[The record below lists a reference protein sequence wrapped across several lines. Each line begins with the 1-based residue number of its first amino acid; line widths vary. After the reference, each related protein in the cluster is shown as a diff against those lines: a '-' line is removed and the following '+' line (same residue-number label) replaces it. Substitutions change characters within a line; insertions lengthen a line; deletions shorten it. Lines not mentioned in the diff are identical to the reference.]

1 MRKITNYGSSFWLN
15 DDFDTD
21 FTSWNKS
28 GTRKIKVIDHTK
40 LASTQRAIG
49 NFVNI
54 VTGKQIPVRFQ
65 SAESSYTDGKTVTIG
80 TNLEGKDFDPAV
92 GLALHEGSHIAF
104 TDFDIIK
111 DCNKIGSHFHSFVT
125 MQGCDPD
132 LNMTLEQLMI
142 IKDLL
147 NWVEDRR
154 IDYRVY
160 TTAPGYRVY
169 YEAMYDKYFND
180 TVIDKALELG
190 EKCEEIWDDYLFHII
205 NFTNPNRQLDAL
217 KALRAIWNVIDLKNI
232 NRLKTT
238 QDALVVSCEIY
249 KLIKNAV
256 AEEESKNQGSGQG
269 DEESKNQGSG
279 QGDEESQEQ
288 HDSQASRSGQGDDIP
303 EDAENEVVDGE
314 SDSSSSKS
322 DSSLSPAQQKKLEKA
337 IQKQR
342 EFLNDDAKKTG
353 RLSKKDARVVETL
366 RNSGTESR
374 EVNAGGSESAPVPV
388 QTTVIKKLNQAVVMT
403 LSDMFDTYV
412 AEKVFT
418 QGIDPLNTDKWG
430 FRDYQDMHKAVTE
443 GIVLGRQLGRK
454 LQIRNEE
461 RSLKSTRLQSGK
473 IDRRLV
479 SSLGFGNDSVFHR
492 IVTDRF
498 KNFFIHIS
506 IDASGSMNGKRFE
519 NAIKSAVAVAQAA
532 SMTTGIR
539 VQISLRGTTGNY
551 NSSKSTTLYAYDSAH
566 DKMSKIKTLFPWLKT
581 FGMTPE
587 GIAFESIYRDIK
599 KDAKGDECIFINY
612 SDGMPGGVDGVSY
625 YWNGVDYTRRVVNK
639 MKEIGIHIISY
650 FIDGD
655 SESHSAD
662 SFRKMYGQEAEFIDP
677 TSLTKVSRS
686 LNRKFLEL
694 GEAA

>member
-1 MRKITNYGSSFWLN
+1 MRKIQNTGSKFWLD

-21 FTSWNKS
+21 FTSWDES
-28 GTRKIKVIDHTK
+28 GSKKRKIVDHTK
-40 LASTQRAIG
+40 LASTQRAIS

-54 VTGKQIPVRFQ
+54 VTGQQIPVRFQ
-65 SAESSYTDGKTVTIG
+65 NAEASFTDGKTVTIG
-80 TNLEGKDFDPAV
+80 TKLEGKNFDPAV

-104 TDFDIIK
+104 TDFDILK
-111 DCNKIGSHFHSFVT
+111 NCNQIGSKFHAHVA

-132 LNMTLEQLMI
+132 MNMTSDQLMI

-180 TVIDKALELG
+180 RVIDKALESG
-190 EKCEEIWDDYLFHII
+190 EKCEETWDDYMFHII

-217 KALRAIWNVIDLKNI
+217 KALRDIWNVIDLKNI

-238 QDALVVSCEIY
+238 VDALNVSCEIY
-249 KLIKNAV
+249 KLIKKAV
-256 AEEESKNQGSGQG
+256 TEEEAQNPQPQPETESEEATGEG
-269 DEESKNQGSG
+269 DGVEMDG
-279 QGDEESQEQ
+279 
-288 HDSQASRSGQGDDIP
+288 
-303 EDAENEVVDGE
+303 NEA
-314 SDSSSSKS
+314 SSSQ
-322 DSSLSPAQQKKLEKA
+322 SSTSSNEGGSSMSPAQQKKLEKA
-337 IQKQR
+337 LQKQR
-342 EFLNDDAKKTG
+342 DFLNDNAKKTG
-353 RLSKKDARVVETL
+353 RLTKKDARVVETL
-366 RNSGTESR
+366 KNSGTESR
-374 EVNAGGSESAPVPV
+374 EVNAGDESSPVPV
-388 QTTVIKKLNQAVVMT
+388 QTTVIKKLTPAVIMT
-403 LSDMFDTYV
+403 LDSIFDTYK
-412 AEKVFT
+412 AEQVFD
-418 QGIDPLNTDKWG
+418 GRVNPLQDNGWG
-430 FRDYQDMHKAVTE
+430 WRGYQRMNAAVTD
-443 GIVLGRQLGRK
+443 GVILGRQLGRK

-461 RSLKSTRLQSGK
+461 RTLKSTRLNSGK

-506 IDASGSMNGKRFE
+506 IDASGSMNGERFE

-539 VQISLRGTTGNY
+539 VQISLRGTTGGY
-551 NSSKSTTLYAYDSAH
+551 SDSKTTTLYAYDSAH
-566 DKMSKIKTLFPWLKT
+566 DKMSKIKTLFPWLQT

-599 KDAKGDECIFINY
+599 RDAKGDECIFINY
-612 SDGMPGGVDGVSY
+612 SDGMPGGVAGVSY
-625 YWNGVDYTRRVVNK
+625 YWNGVEYTRKIVNK

-650 FIDGD
+650 FIDGEG
-655 SESHSAD
+655 SYA
-662 SFRKMYGQEAEFIDP
+662 RKAFQRMYGQEAEFIDP
-677 TSLTKVSRS
+677 TSLTNVSRS

>member
-1 MRKITNYGSSFWLN
+1 MRKIKNYGSSFWLD

-21 FTSWNKS
+21 FTSWDES
-28 GTRKIKVIDHTK
+28 GTRKRKIVDHTK
-40 LASTQRAIG
+40 LASTQRAIS

-65 SAESSYTDGKTVTIG
+65 SADSSYTDGETVTIG
-80 TNLEGKDFDPAV
+80 TKLEGKDFDPAV

-104 TDFDIIK
+104 TDFGILKNCDQV
-111 DCNKIGSHFHSFVT
+111 GSAFHAAVA

-132 LNMTLEQLMI
+132 MNMTSEQLMI
-142 IKDLL
+142 IKDIL

-180 TVIDKALELG
+180 KVIDKALESG
-190 EKCEEIWDDYLFHII
+190 EKCEETWDDYLFHII
-205 NFTNPNRQLDAL
+205 NFTNTNRQLNAL
-217 KALRAIWNVIDLKNI
+217 KALRAIWNVVDLKNI
-232 NRLKTT
+232 NRLKNT

-249 KLIKNAV
+249 KLIKKAV
-256 AEEESKNQGSGQG
+256 AEEESQNQGSGQ
-269 DEESKNQGSG
+269 SN
-279 QGDEESQEQ
+279 EESQEQ
-288 HDSQASRSGQGDDIP
+288 NDSQASGSGQGDDIP
-303 EDAENEVVDGE
+303 EDAEFEVAEGDSG
-314 SDSSSSKS
+314 SSSSGS
-322 DSSLSPAQQKKLEKA
+322 TSSLSPAQQKKLEKA

-366 RNSGTESR
+366 KNSGTESR
-374 EVNAGGSESAPVPV
+374 EVNAGGSESAPVLV
-388 QTTVIKKLNQAVVMT
+388 QTTVIKKLNQAVIMT
-403 LSDMFDTYV
+403 LDDMFDTYG
-412 AEKVFT
+412 AERVFT
-418 QGIDPLNTDKWG
+418 QGVDPLNTITWG
-430 FRDYQDMHKAVTE
+430 FRRYQDMHKAVTE

-506 IDASGSMNGKRFE
+506 IDASGSMAGKRFE

-551 NSSKSTTLYAYDSAH
+551 NKSKSTTLYAYDSAH
-566 DKMSKIKTLFPWLKT
+566 DKMSKIKTLFPWLQT

-599 KDAKGDECIFINY
+599 RDAKGDECIFINY

-625 YWNGVDYTRRVVNK
+625 YWDGVDYTRRIVNK
-639 MKEIGIHIISY
+639 MREIGIHIISY

-655 SESHSAD
+655 SQGYSAD
-662 SFRKMYGQEAEFIDP
+662 AFRKMYGQEAEFIDP

>member
-1 MRKITNYGSSFWLN
+1 MKKITNYGSSFWLD

-21 FTSWNKS
+21 FTSWDDS
-28 GTRKIKVIDHTK
+28 GTKKRKIVDHTK
-40 LASTQRAIG
+40 LASTQRAIS

-65 SAESSYTDGKTVTIG
+65 SADSSYTDGETVTIG
-80 TNLEGKDFDPAV
+80 TKLEGKNFDPAV

-104 TDFDIIK
+104 TDFNILK
-111 DCNKIGSHFHSFVT
+111 NCNRIGSAFHSAVA

-132 LNMTLEQLMI
+132 MNINSEQLMI

-154 IDYRVY
+154 IDYRIY

-180 TVIDKALELG
+180 KVIDKALESG
-190 EKCEEIWDDYLFHII
+190 EKCEETWDDYLFHII

-217 KALRAIWNVIDLKNI
+217 KALRSIWNVVDLKHI
-232 NRLKTT
+232 NRLKNT

-249 KLIKNAV
+249 KLIKKAV
-256 AEEESKNQGSGQG
+256 AEEESQNQGSGQ
-269 DEESKNQGSG
+269 SN
-279 QGDEESQEQ
+279 EESQEQ
-288 HDSQASRSGQGDDIP
+288 NDSEASGSGQGDDIP
-303 EDAENEVVDGE
+303 EDAEFEVAEGDSASG
-314 SDSSSSKS
+314 SSQSSSNS
-322 DSSLSPAQQKKLEKA
+322 SPAQQKKLEKA

-366 RNSGTESR
+366 KNSGTESR

-403 LSDMFDTYV
+403 LDDMFDTYA
-412 AEKVFT
+412 AEQVFT
-418 QGIDPLNTDKWG
+418 KGIDPLNTDKWG
-430 FRDYQDMHKAVTE
+430 FGNYQDMHKAVTE

-479 SSLGFGNDSVFHR
+479 SSLGFGNDSVFHH

-506 IDASGSMNGKRFE
+506 IDASGSMGGKRFE

-625 YWNGVDYTRRVVNK
+625 YWDGVEYTRRVVNK
-639 MKEIGIHIISY
+639 MREIGIHIISY

-655 SESHSAD
+655 SQSYSAD
-662 SFRKMYGQEAEFIDP
+662 SFRRMYGQEAEFIDP

>member
-1 MRKITNYGSSFWLN
+1 
-15 DDFDTD
+15 
-21 FTSWNKS
+21 
-28 GTRKIKVIDHTK
+28 
-40 LASTQRAIG
+40 
-49 NFVNI
+49 
-54 VTGKQIPVRFQ
+54 
-65 SAESSYTDGKTVTIG
+65 
-80 TNLEGKDFDPAV
+80 
-92 GLALHEGSHIAF
+92 
-104 TDFDIIK
+104 
-111 DCNKIGSHFHSFVT
+111 

-374 EVNAGGSESAPVPV
+374 DKGSRDGERDRSAED
-388 QTTVIKKLNQAVVMT
+388 N
-403 LSDMFDTYV
+403 
-412 AEKVFT
+412 
-418 QGIDPLNTDKWG
+418 
-430 FRDYQDMHKAVTE
+430 
-443 GIVLGRQLGRK
+443 
-454 LQIRNEE
+454 
-461 RSLKSTRLQSGK
+461 
-473 IDRRLV
+473 
-479 SSLGFGNDSVFHR
+479 
-492 IVTDRF
+492 
-498 KNFFIHIS
+498 
-506 IDASGSMNGKRFE
+506 
-519 NAIKSAVAVAQAA
+519 
-532 SMTTGIR
+532 
-539 VQISLRGTTGNY
+539 
-551 NSSKSTTLYAYDSAH
+551 
-566 DKMSKIKTLFPWLKT
+566 
-581 FGMTPE
+581 
-587 GIAFESIYRDIK
+587 
-599 KDAKGDECIFINY
+599 
-612 SDGMPGGVDGVSY
+612 
-625 YWNGVDYTRRVVNK
+625 
-639 MKEIGIHIISY
+639 
-650 FIDGD
+650 
-655 SESHSAD
+655 
-662 SFRKMYGQEAEFIDP
+662 
-677 TSLTKVSRS
+677 
-686 LNRKFLEL
+686 
-694 GEAA
+694 

>member
-1 MRKITNYGSSFWLN
+1 MRKITNYGSRFWLN

-21 FTSWNKS
+21 FTLWDDS
-28 GTRKIKVIDHTK
+28 GTSKRKVIDHTK
-40 LASTQRAIG
+40 LASTQRAIS

-65 SAESSYTDGKTVTIG
+65 SADSSYTDGETVTIG
-80 TNLEGKDFDPAV
+80 TKLEGKDFDPAV

-104 TDFDIIK
+104 TDFNIIK
-111 DCNKIGSHFHSFVT
+111 NCNQIGSAFHAAVT
-125 MQGCDPD
+125 FQGCDPD
-132 LNMTLEQLMI
+132 MNMTSEQLMI

-160 TTAPGYRVY
+160 STAPGYRVY

-180 TVIDKALELG
+180 TVIDKALVLG
-190 EKCEEIWDDYLFHII
+190 EKCEETWDDYLFHII

-217 KALRAIWNVIDLKNI
+217 KALRAIWNVIELKNI

-249 KLIKNAV
+249 KLIKKAV
-256 AEEESKNQGSGQG
+256 AEEESQKQGSGK
-269 DEESKNQGSG
+269 SN
-279 QGDEESQEQ
+279 EESQEQ
-288 HDSQASRSGQGDDIP
+288 NDSQASGSGQVDDIP
-303 EDAENEVVDGE
+303 EDAENEVVDSE

-322 DSSLSPAQQKKLEKA
+322 DLSLSPAQQKKLKKA

-342 EFLNDDAKKTG
+342 EFLNNDAKKTG

-366 RNSGTESR
+366 KNSGTESR
-374 EVNAGGSESAPVPV
+374 KINAGGSESAPVPV

-403 LSDMFDTYV
+403 LDDMFDIHT
-412 AEKVFT
+412 AEQVFVR
-418 QGIDPLNTDKWG
+418 GMDPLNTDDTWR
-430 FRDYQDMHKAVTE
+430 FRGYQDMHKAVTE
-443 GIVLGRQLGRK
+443 GIILGRQLGRK

-461 RSLKSTRLQSGK
+461 RTLKSTRLQSGK

-539 VQISLRGTTGNY
+539 VQISLRGTTGGY
-551 NSSKSTTLYAYDSAH
+551 SGSKSTTLYAYDSAH
-566 DKMSKIKTLFPWLKT
+566 DKMSKIKTLFPWLRT
-581 FGMTPE
+581 FGLTPE

-625 YWNGVDYTRRVVNK
+625 YWDGVDYTRRVVNK
-639 MKEIGIHIISY
+639 MKEIGIHIIGY
-650 FIDGD
+650 FIDG
-655 SESHSAD
+655 SENGSAAD
-662 SFRKMYGQEAEFIDP
+662 SFRRMYGQEAEFIDP

>member
-1 MRKITNYGSSFWLN
+1 MKKITNYGSSFWLD

-21 FTSWNKS
+21 FTSWDDS
-28 GTRKIKVIDHTK
+28 GTKKRKIVDHTK
-40 LASTQRAIG
+40 LASTQRAIS

-65 SAESSYTDGKTVTIG
+65 SADSSYTDGETVTIG
-80 TNLEGKDFDPAV
+80 TKLEGKNFDPAV

-104 TDFDIIK
+104 TDFNILK
-111 DCNKIGSHFHSFVT
+111 NCNQIGSAFHSAVA

-132 LNMTLEQLMI
+132 MNMNSEQLMI
-142 IKDLL
+142 IKDIL

-154 IDYRVY
+154 IDYRIY

-180 TVIDKALELG
+180 KVIDKALESG
-190 EKCEEIWDDYLFHII
+190 EKCEETWDDYLFHII

-217 KALRAIWNVIDLKNI
+217 KALRSIWNVVDLKHI
-232 NRLKTT
+232 NRLKNT

-249 KLIKNAV
+249 KLIKKAV
-256 AEEESKNQGSGQG
+256 AEEESQNQGSGQ
-269 DEESKNQGSG
+269 SN
-279 QGDEESQEQ
+279 EESQEQ
-288 HDSQASRSGQGDDIP
+288 NDSEASGSGQGDDIP
-303 EDAENEVVDGE
+303 EDAEFEVAEGDGAGG
-314 SDSSSSKS
+314 SRQSSSN
-322 DSSLSPAQQKKLEKA
+322 LSPVHQRKLEKA

-366 RNSGTESR
+366 KNSGTESR

-403 LSDMFDTYV
+403 LDEMFDTYT
-412 AEKVFT
+412 AERVFT

-430 FRDYQDMHKAVTE
+430 FRGYQDMHKAVTE
-443 GIVLGRQLGRK
+443 GIVLGRQLGQK

-479 SSLGFGNDSVFHR
+479 SSLGFGNDSVFHH

-506 IDASGSMNGKRFE
+506 IDASGSMGGKRFE

-625 YWNGVDYTRRVVNK
+625 YWDGVEYTRRVVNK
-639 MKEIGIHIISY
+639 MREIGIHIISY

-655 SESHSAD
+655 SQSYSAD
-662 SFRKMYGQEAEFIDP
+662 SFRRMYGQEAEFIDP

>member
-1 MRKITNYGSSFWLN
+1 MKKLTNYGSSFWLD

-21 FTSWNKS
+21 FTSWDES
-28 GTRKIKVIDHTK
+28 GTRKKKIIDHTK
-40 LASTQRAIG
+40 LASTQRAIS

-65 SAESSYTDGKTVTIG
+65 NSDSSFTDGETVTIG
-80 TNLEGKDFDPAV
+80 TKLEGKNFDPAV

-104 TDFDIIK
+104 TDFDILK
-111 DCNKIGSHFHSFVT
+111 NCDQIGSVFHSAVT

-132 LNMTLEQLMI
+132 MNMTSEQLMV
-142 IKDLL
+142 IKDIL

-180 TVIDKALELG
+180 TVIDKALESG
-190 EKCEEIWDDYLFHII
+190 EKCEETWDDYLFHII

-217 KALRAIWNVIDLKNI
+217 KALRAMWDVVDLKHI
-232 NRLKTT
+232 NRLKNT

-249 KLIKNAV
+249 KLIYKAV
-256 AEEESKNQGSGQG
+256 AEEELENPGPAQSN
-269 DEESKNQGSG
+269 
-279 QGDEESQEQ
+279 EESQEQ
-288 HDSQASRSGQGDDIP
+288 NDSQASGSGQGDDIP
-303 EDAENEVVDGE
+303 EDAEFEVVDGK
-314 SDSSSSKS
+314 SGGSSSRST
-322 DSSLSPAQQKKLEKA
+322 SSLSPAQQKKLEKA

-366 RNSGTESR
+366 KNSGTESR
-374 EVNAGGSESAPVPV
+374 EINASNSEVAPVPV
-388 QTTVIKKLNQAVVMT
+388 QTIVIKKLNQAVVMT
-403 LSDMFDTYV
+403 LDEMFDTYS
-412 AEKVFT
+412 AKKVFT
-418 QGIDPLNTDKWG
+418 QGIDPLDTDKWG
-430 FRDYQDMHKAVTE
+430 YRTYESTHCAVTE

-479 SSLGFGNDSVFHR
+479 SSLGFGNDSIFHR
-492 IVTDRF
+492 IVTNRF
-498 KNFFIHIS
+498 KKFFIHIS
-506 IDASGSMNGKRFE
+506 IDASGSMGGRRFE

-551 NSSKSTTLYAYDSAH
+551 GHSKSTTLYAYDSAH
-566 DKMSKIKTLFPWLKT
+566 DKMSKIKTLFPWLQT

-587 GIAFESIYRDIK
+587 GLAFESIYRDIK

-612 SDGMPGGVDGVSY
+612 SDGMPGGVSGVSY
-625 YWNGVDYTRRVVNK
+625 YWDGVEYTRKVINK
-639 MKEIGIHIISY
+639 MREIGIHIISY
-650 FIDGD
+650 FIDGTTD
-655 SESHSAD
+655 SYQAD
-662 SFRKMYGQEAEFIDP
+662 PFRRMYGQEAEFIDP
-677 TSLTKVSRS
+677 TSLSKVSIS

-694 GEAA
+694 GEVA

>member
-1 MRKITNYGSSFWLN
+1 MKKITNYGSSFWLD

-21 FTSWNKS
+21 FTSWDDS
-28 GTRKIKVIDHTK
+28 GTKKRKIVDHTK
-40 LASTQRAIG
+40 LASTQRAIS

-65 SAESSYTDGKTVTIG
+65 SADSSYTDGETVTIG
-80 TNLEGKDFDPAV
+80 TKLEGKNFDPAV

-104 TDFDIIK
+104 TDFNILK
-111 DCNKIGSHFHSFVT
+111 NCNRIGSAFHSAVA

-132 LNMTLEQLMI
+132 MNINSEQLMI

-154 IDYRVY
+154 IDYRIY

-180 TVIDKALELG
+180 KVIDKALESG
-190 EKCEEIWDDYLFHII
+190 EKCEETWDDYLFHII

-217 KALRAIWNVIDLKNI
+217 KALRSIWNVVDLKHI
-232 NRLKTT
+232 NRLKNT

-249 KLIKNAV
+249 KLIKKAV
-256 AEEESKNQGSGQG
+256 AEEESQNQGSGQ
-269 DEESKNQGSG
+269 SN
-279 QGDEESQEQ
+279 EESQEQ
-288 HDSQASRSGQGDDIP
+288 NDSEASGSGQGDDIP
-303 EDAENEVVDGE
+303 EDAEFEVAEGDSASG
-314 SDSSSSKS
+314 SSQSSSNS
-322 DSSLSPAQQKKLEKA
+322 SPAQQKKLEKA

-366 RNSGTESR
+366 KNSGTESR

-403 LSDMFDTYV
+403 LDEMFDTYT
-412 AEKVFT
+412 AERVFT

-430 FRDYQDMHKAVTE
+430 FRGYQDMHKAVTE

-479 SSLGFGNDSVFHR
+479 SSLGFGNDSVFHH

-506 IDASGSMNGKRFE
+506 IDASGSMGGKRFE

-625 YWNGVDYTRRVVNK
+625 YWDGVEYTRRVVNK
-639 MKEIGIHIISY
+639 MREIGIHIISY

-655 SESHSAD
+655 SQSYSAD
-662 SFRKMYGQEAEFIDP
+662 SFRRMYGQEAEFIDP

>member
-1 MRKITNYGSSFWLN
+1 MKKITNYGSSFWLD

-21 FTSWNKS
+21 FTSWDDS
-28 GTRKIKVIDHTK
+28 GTKKRKIVDHTK
-40 LASTQRAIG
+40 LASTQRAIS

-65 SAESSYTDGKTVTIG
+65 SADSSYTDGETVTIG
-80 TNLEGKDFDPAV
+80 TKLEGKNFDPAV

-104 TDFDIIK
+104 TDFNILK
-111 DCNKIGSHFHSFVT
+111 NCNRIGSAFHSAVA

-132 LNMTLEQLMI
+132 MNINSEQLMI

-154 IDYRVY
+154 IDYRIY

-180 TVIDKALELG
+180 KVIDKALESG
-190 EKCEEIWDDYLFHII
+190 EKCEETWDDYLFHII

-217 KALRAIWNVIDLKNI
+217 KALRSIWNVVDLKHI
-232 NRLKTT
+232 NRLKNT

-249 KLIKNAV
+249 KLIKKAV
-256 AEEESKNQGSGQG
+256 AEEESQNQGSGQ
-269 DEESKNQGSG
+269 SN
-279 QGDEESQEQ
+279 EESQEQ
-288 HDSQASRSGQGDDIP
+288 NDSEASGSGQGDDIP
-303 EDAENEVVDGE
+303 EDAEFEVAEGDSASG
-314 SDSSSSKS
+314 SSQSSSNS
-322 DSSLSPAQQKKLEKA
+322 SPAQQKKLEKA

-366 RNSGTESR
+366 KNSGTESR

-403 LSDMFDTYV
+403 LDEMFDTYT
-412 AEKVFT
+412 AERVFT

-430 FRDYQDMHKAVTE
+430 FRGYQDMHKAVTE

-479 SSLGFGNDSVFHR
+479 SSLGFGNDSVFHH

-506 IDASGSMNGKRFE
+506 IDASGSMGGKRFE

-625 YWNGVDYTRRVVNK
+625 YWDGVEYTRRVVNK
-639 MKEIGIHIISY
+639 MKEIGIHIIGY

-655 SESHSAD
+655 SQSYSAD
-662 SFRKMYGQEAEFIDP
+662 SFRRMYGQEAEFIDP

>member
-1 MRKITNYGSSFWLN
+1 MGKIKNYGSSFWLD

-21 FTSWNKS
+21 FTSWDDS
-28 GTRKIKVIDHTK
+28 GTRKRKIVDHTK
-40 LASTQRAIG
+40 LASTQRAIS

-65 SAESSYTDGKTVTIG
+65 SADSSYTDGETVTIG
-80 TNLEGKDFDPAV
+80 TKLEGKNFDPAV

-104 TDFDIIK
+104 TDFNILK
-111 DCNKIGSHFHSFVT
+111 NCNQIGSAFHSAVA

-132 LNMTLEQLMI
+132 MNMTSEQLMI
-142 IKDLL
+142 IKDIL

-180 TVIDKALELG
+180 KVIDKALESG
-190 EKCEEIWDDYLFHII
+190 EKCEETWDDYLFHII

-217 KALRAIWNVIDLKNI
+217 KALRSIWNVVDLKNI
-232 NRLKTT
+232 NRLKNT

-249 KLIKNAV
+249 KLIKKAV
-256 AEEESKNQGSGQG
+256 AEEESQNQGSGQSN
-269 DEESKNQGSG
+269 EEP
-279 QGDEESQEQ
+279 QEQ
-288 HDSQASRSGQGDDIP
+288 NDSQASGSGRGDDIA
-303 EDAENEVVDGE
+303 EDAEFEVAEGDGAGG
-314 SDSSSSKS
+314 SRQSSSN
-322 DSSLSPAQQKKLEKA
+322 LSPMQQRKLEKA

-366 RNSGTESR
+366 KNSGTESR

-388 QTTVIKKLNQAVVMT
+388 QTTVIKKLNQAVIMT
-403 LSDMFDTYV
+403 LDDMFDTYT
-412 AEKVFT
+412 AERVFT

-430 FRDYQDMHKAVTE
+430 FRCYQDMHKAVTE
-443 GIVLGRQLGRK
+443 GIVLGRQLGQK

-506 IDASGSMNGKRFE
+506 IDASGSMGGKRFE

-539 VQISLRGTTGNY
+539 VQISLRGTTGHY
-551 NSSKSTTLYAYDSAH
+551 DSSKSTTLYAYDSAH

-612 SDGMPGGVDGVSY
+612 SDGMPGGVAGVSY
-625 YWNGVDYTRRVVNK
+625 CWDGVEYTRRVVNK
-639 MKEIGIHIISY
+639 MREIGINIISY
-650 FIDGD
+650 FIDG
-655 SESHSAD
+655 SEDGYSAD
-662 SFRKMYGQEAEFIDP
+662 FFRKMYGQEAEFIDP

>member
-1 MRKITNYGSSFWLN
+1 MKKITNYGSSFWLD

-21 FTSWNKS
+21 FTSWDDS
-28 GTRKIKVIDHTK
+28 GTKKRKIVDHTK
-40 LASTQRAIG
+40 LASTQRAIS

-65 SAESSYTDGKTVTIG
+65 SADSSYTDGETVTIG
-80 TNLEGKDFDPAV
+80 TKLEGKNFDPAV

-104 TDFDIIK
+104 TDFNILK
-111 DCNKIGSHFHSFVT
+111 NCNRIGSAFHSAVA

-132 LNMTLEQLMI
+132 MNMNSEQLMI
-142 IKDLL
+142 IKDIL

-154 IDYRVY
+154 IDYRIY

-180 TVIDKALELG
+180 KVIDKALESG
-190 EKCEEIWDDYLFHII
+190 EKCEETWDDYLFHII

-217 KALRAIWNVIDLKNI
+217 KALRSIWNVVDLKHI
-232 NRLKTT
+232 NRLKNT
-238 QDALVVSCEIY
+238 QDALVMSCEIY
-249 KLIKNAV
+249 KLIKKAV
-256 AEEESKNQGSGQG
+256 TEEESQNQGSGQ
-269 DEESKNQGSG
+269 SN
-279 QGDEESQEQ
+279 EESQEQ
-288 HDSQASRSGQGDDIP
+288 NDSQASGSGQGDDIP
-303 EDAENEVVDGE
+303 EDAEFEVAEGDGA
-314 SDSSSSKS
+314 SGSSQSSSNS
-322 DSSLSPAQQKKLEKA
+322 SPAQQKKLEKA

-366 RNSGTESR
+366 KNSGTESR

-403 LSDMFDTYV
+403 LDDMFDTYA
-412 AEKVFT
+412 AEQVFT
-418 QGIDPLNTDKWG
+418 KGIDPLNTDKWG
-430 FRDYQDMHKAVTE
+430 FGNYQDMHKAVTE

-479 SSLGFGNDSVFHR
+479 SSLGFGNDSVFHH

-625 YWNGVDYTRRVVNK
+625 YWDGVEYTRRVVNK
-639 MKEIGIHIISY
+639 MREIGIHIISY

-655 SESHSAD
+655 SQSYSAD
-662 SFRKMYGQEAEFIDP
+662 SFRRMYGQEAEFIDP

>member
-1 MRKITNYGSSFWLN
+1 MRKIKNYGSSFWL
-15 DDFDTD
+15 DDEFDTD
-21 FTSWNKS
+21 FTSWDES
-28 GTRKIKVIDHTK
+28 GTRKRKIVDYTK
-40 LASTQRAIG
+40 LASTQRAIS

-65 SAESSYTDGKTVTIG
+65 SAESSFTDGKTVTIG
-80 TNLEGKDFDPAV
+80 TKLEGKDFDPAV

-104 TDFDIIK
+104 TDFDILK
-111 DCNKIGSHFHSFVT
+111 NCNQLGSRFHSAVA

-132 LNMTLEQLMI
+132 MNMTSEQLMI
-142 IKDLL
+142 IKDIL

-180 TVIDKALELG
+180 KVIDKALESG
-190 EKCEEIWDDYLFHII
+190 EKCEETWDDYLFHII
-205 NFTNPNRQLDAL
+205 NFTNPNRQLNAL
-217 KALRAIWNVIDLKNI
+217 KALRAIWNVVDLKNI
-232 NRLKTT
+232 NRLKNT
-238 QDALVVSCEIY
+238 QDALVMSCEIY
-249 KLIKNAV
+249 KLIKKAV
-256 AEEESKNQGSGQG
+256 TEEESQNQGSGQ
-269 DEESKNQGSG
+269 SN
-279 QGDEESQEQ
+279 EESQEQ
-288 HDSQASRSGQGDDIP
+288 NDSQASGSGQGDDIP
-303 EDAENEVVDGE
+303 EDAEFEVADAE
-314 SDSSSSKS
+314 SGSSSSRS
-322 DSSLSPAQQKKLEKA
+322 TSSLSPAQQKKLEKA

-342 EFLNDDAKKTG
+342 KFLNDDAKKTG
-353 RLSKKDARVVETL
+353 RLSKKDARIVETL
-366 RNSGTESR
+366 KNSGTESR
-374 EVNAGGSESAPVPV
+374 EVNVGGSESAPVPV
-388 QTTVIKKLNQAVVMT
+388 QTTVIKKLNQAVIMT
-403 LSDMFDTYV
+403 LDDMFNV
-412 AEKVFT
+412 WSAEQVFT
-418 QGIDPLNTDKWG
+418 RGIDPLDTSKYG
-430 FRDYQDMHKAVTE
+430 FGSYRDMHKAVTE

-506 IDASGSMNGKRFE
+506 IDASGSMSGKRFE

-539 VQISLRGTTGNY
+539 VQISLRGTTGGY
-551 NSSKSTTLYAYDSAH
+551 GSAKSTTLYAYDSAH
-566 DKMSKIKTLFPWLKT
+566 DKMSKIKTLFPWLQT

-587 GIAFESIYRDIK
+587 GVAFESIYRDIK
-599 KDAKGDECIFINY
+599 RDAKGDECIFINY

-625 YWNGVDYTRRVVNK
+625 NWDGVDYTRRVVNK
-639 MKEIGIHIISY
+639 MKEIGIHIIGY

-655 SESHSAD
+655 SQSYSAD

>member
-21 FTSWNKS
+21 FTSWDDS
-28 GTRKIKVIDHTK
+28 GTRKRKIVDHTK
-40 LASTQRAIG
+40 LASTQRAIS

-65 SAESSYTDGKTVTIG
+65 SADSSYTDGETVTIG
-80 TNLEGKDFDPAV
+80 TKLEGKNFDPAV

-104 TDFDIIK
+104 TDFNILK
-111 DCNKIGSHFHSFVT
+111 NCNQIGSAFHSAVA

-132 LNMTLEQLMI
+132 MNMTSEQLMI
-142 IKDLL
+142 IKDIL

-180 TVIDKALELG
+180 KVIDKALESG
-190 EKCEEIWDDYLFHII
+190 EKCEETWDDYLFHII

-217 KALRAIWNVIDLKNI
+217 KALRSIWNVVDLKHI
-232 NRLKTT
+232 NRLKNT

-249 KLIKNAV
+249 KLIKKAV
-256 AEEESKNQGSGQG
+256 AEEESQNQGSGQ
-269 DEESKNQGSG
+269 SN
-279 QGDEESQEQ
+279 EESQEQ
-288 HDSQASRSGQGDDIP
+288 NDSEASGSGQGDDIP
-303 EDAENEVVDGE
+303 EDAEFEVAEGDGAGG
-314 SDSSSSKS
+314 SRQSSSN
-322 DSSLSPAQQKKLEKA
+322 LSPMQQRKLEKA

-366 RNSGTESR
+366 KNSGTESR

-403 LSDMFDTYV
+403 LDDMFDTYT

-430 FRDYQDMHKAVTE
+430 FRGYQDMHKAVTE
-443 GIVLGRQLGRK
+443 GIVLGRQLGQK

-539 VQISLRGTTGNY
+539 VQISLRGTTGDY

-625 YWNGVDYTRRVVNK
+625 YWDGVEYTRRVVNK
-639 MKEIGIHIISY
+639 MREIGINIISY

-655 SESHSAD
+655 SESYSAD
-662 SFRKMYGQEAEFIDP
+662 SFRRMYGQEAEFIDP

>member
-1 MRKITNYGSSFWLN
+1 MKKITNYGSSFWLD

-21 FTSWNKS
+21 FTSWDDS
-28 GTRKIKVIDHTK
+28 GTKKRKIVDHTK
-40 LASTQRAIG
+40 LASTQRAIS

-65 SAESSYTDGKTVTIG
+65 SADSSYTDGETVTIG
-80 TNLEGKDFDPAV
+80 TKLEGKNFDPAV

-104 TDFDIIK
+104 TDFNILK
-111 DCNKIGSHFHSFVT
+111 NCNQIGSAFHSAVA

-132 LNMTLEQLMI
+132 MNINSEQLMI

-154 IDYRVY
+154 IDYRIY

-180 TVIDKALELG
+180 KVIDKALESG
-190 EKCEEIWDDYLFHII
+190 EKCEETWDDYLFHII

-217 KALRAIWNVIDLKNI
+217 KALRSIWNVVDLKHI
-232 NRLKTT
+232 NRLKNT

-249 KLIKNAV
+249 KLIKKAV
-256 AEEESKNQGSGQG
+256 AEEESQNQGSGQ
-269 DEESKNQGSG
+269 SN
-279 QGDEESQEQ
+279 EESQEQ
-288 HDSQASRSGQGDDIP
+288 NDSQASGSGQGDDIP
-303 EDAENEVVDGE
+303 EDAEFEVAEGDSASG
-314 SDSSSSKS
+314 SSQSSSNS
-322 DSSLSPAQQKKLEKA
+322 SPAQQKKLEKA

-366 RNSGTESR
+366 KNSGTESR

-403 LSDMFDTYV
+403 LDDMFDTYA
-412 AEKVFT
+412 AEQVFT

-430 FRDYQDMHKAVTE
+430 FRSYQDMHKAVTE

-479 SSLGFGNDSVFHR
+479 SSLGFGNDSVFHH

-506 IDASGSMNGKRFE
+506 IDASGSMGGKRFE

-625 YWNGVDYTRRVVNK
+625 YWDGVEYTRRVVNK
-639 MKEIGIHIISY
+639 MREIGIHIISY

-655 SESHSAD
+655 SQSYSAD
-662 SFRKMYGQEAEFIDP
+662 SFRRMYGQEAEFIDP

>member
-1 MRKITNYGSSFWLN
+1 MKKITNYGSSFWLD

-21 FTSWNKS
+21 FTSWDDS
-28 GTRKIKVIDHTK
+28 GTKKRKIVDHTK
-40 LASTQRAIG
+40 LASTQRAIS

-65 SAESSYTDGKTVTIG
+65 SADSSYTDGETVTIG
-80 TNLEGKDFDPAV
+80 TKLEGKNFDPAV

-104 TDFDIIK
+104 TDFNILK
-111 DCNKIGSHFHSFVT
+111 NCNRIGSAFHSAVA

-132 LNMTLEQLMI
+132 MNMNSEQLMI
-142 IKDLL
+142 IKDIL

-154 IDYRVY
+154 IDYRIY

-180 TVIDKALELG
+180 KVIDKALESG
-190 EKCEEIWDDYLFHII
+190 EKCEETWDDYLFHII

-217 KALRAIWNVIDLKNI
+217 KALRSIWNVVDLKHI
-232 NRLKTT
+232 NRLKNT

-249 KLIKNAV
+249 KLIKKAV
-256 AEEESKNQGSGQG
+256 AEEESQNQGSGQ
-269 DEESKNQGSG
+269 SN
-279 QGDEESQEQ
+279 EESQEQ
-288 HDSQASRSGQGDDIP
+288 NDSEASGSGQGDDIP
-303 EDAENEVVDGE
+303 EDAEFEVAEGDSASG
-314 SDSSSSKS
+314 SSQSSSNS
-322 DSSLSPAQQKKLEKA
+322 SPAQQKKLEKA

-366 RNSGTESR
+366 KNSGTESR

-403 LSDMFDTYV
+403 LDDMFDTYA
-412 AEKVFT
+412 AEQVFT
-418 QGIDPLNTDKWG
+418 KGIDPLNTDKWG
-430 FRDYQDMHKAVTE
+430 FGNYQDMHKAVTE

-479 SSLGFGNDSVFHR
+479 SSLGFGNDSVFHH

-506 IDASGSMNGKRFE
+506 IDASGSMGGKRFE

-625 YWNGVDYTRRVVNK
+625 YWDGVEYTRRVVNK
-639 MKEIGIHIISY
+639 MREIGIHIISY

-655 SESHSAD
+655 SQSYSAD
-662 SFRKMYGQEAEFIDP
+662 SFRRMYGQEAEFIDP

>member
-1 MRKITNYGSSFWLN
+1 MQ
-15 DDFDTD
+15 
-21 FTSWNKS
+21 
-28 GTRKIKVIDHTK
+28 
-40 LASTQRAIG
+40 QR
-49 NFVNI
+49 
-54 VTGKQIPVRFQ
+54 
-65 SAESSYTDGKTVTIG
+65 
-80 TNLEGKDFDPAV
+80 
-92 GLALHEGSHIAF
+92 
-104 TDFDIIK
+104 
-111 DCNKIGSHFHSFVT
+111 
-125 MQGCDPD
+125 
-132 LNMTLEQLMI
+132 
-142 IKDLL
+142 
-147 NWVEDRR
+147 
-154 IDYRVY
+154 
-160 TTAPGYRVY
+160 
-169 YEAMYDKYFND
+169 
-180 TVIDKALELG
+180 
-190 EKCEEIWDDYLFHII
+190 
-205 NFTNPNRQLDAL
+205 
-217 KALRAIWNVIDLKNI
+217 
-232 NRLKTT
+232 
-238 QDALVVSCEIY
+238 
-249 KLIKNAV
+249 
-256 AEEESKNQGSGQG
+256 
-269 DEESKNQGSG
+269 
-279 QGDEESQEQ
+279 
-288 HDSQASRSGQGDDIP
+288 
-303 EDAENEVVDGE
+303 
-314 SDSSSSKS
+314 
-322 DSSLSPAQQKKLEKA
+322 KLEKA

-366 RNSGTESR
+366 KNSGTESR

-403 LSDMFDTYV
+403 LDDMFDTYA
-412 AEKVFT
+412 AERVFT

-430 FRDYQDMHKAVTE
+430 FRGYQDMHKAVTE

-506 IDASGSMNGKRFE
+506 IDASGSMGGKRFE

-625 YWNGVDYTRRVVNK
+625 YWDGVEYTRRVVNK
-639 MKEIGIHIISY
+639 MREIGIHIIGY

-655 SESHSAD
+655 SQGYSAD

>member
-1 MRKITNYGSSFWLN
+1 MRKIKNYGSSFWLD

-21 FTSWNKS
+21 FTSWDDS
-28 GTRKIKVIDHTK
+28 GTRKRKIVDHTK
-40 LASTQRAIG
+40 LASTQRAIS

-65 SAESSYTDGKTVTIG
+65 SADSSYTDGETVTIG
-80 TNLEGKDFDPAV
+80 TKLEGKNFDPAV

-104 TDFDIIK
+104 TDFNILK
-111 DCNKIGSHFHSFVT
+111 NCNQIGSAFHSAVA

-132 LNMTLEQLMI
+132 MNMTSEQLMI
-142 IKDLL
+142 IKDIL

-180 TVIDKALELG
+180 KVIDKALESG
-190 EKCEEIWDDYLFHII
+190 EKCEETWDDYLFHII

-217 KALRAIWNVIDLKNI
+217 KALRSIWNVVDLKHI
-232 NRLKTT
+232 NRLKNT

-249 KLIKNAV
+249 KLIKKAV
-256 AEEESKNQGSGQG
+256 AEEESQNQGSGQ
-269 DEESKNQGSG
+269 SN
-279 QGDEESQEQ
+279 EESQEQ
-288 HDSQASRSGQGDDIP
+288 NDSEASGSGQGDDIP
-303 EDAENEVVDGE
+303 EDAEFEVAEGDGAGG
-314 SDSSSSKS
+314 SRQSSSN
-322 DSSLSPAQQKKLEKA
+322 LSPAQQRKLEKA

-366 RNSGTESR
+366 KNSGTESR

-403 LSDMFDTYV
+403 LDDMFDTYT
-412 AEKVFT
+412 AERVFT

-430 FRDYQDMHKAVTE
+430 FRNYQDMHKAVTE

-506 IDASGSMNGKRFE
+506 IDASGSMNGRRFE

-539 VQISLRGTTGNY
+539 VQISLRGTTGDY

-625 YWNGVDYTRRVVNK
+625 YWDGVEYTRRVVNK
-639 MKEIGIHIISY
+639 MREIGIHIIGY

-655 SESHSAD
+655 SQGYSAD
-662 SFRKMYGQEAEFIDP
+662 SFRKMYGEEAEFIDP

>member
-1 MRKITNYGSSFWLN
+1 MKKITNYGSSFWLD

-21 FTSWNKS
+21 FTSWDDS
-28 GTRKIKVIDHTK
+28 GTRKRKIVDHTK
-40 LASTQRAIG
+40 LASTQRAIS

-65 SAESSYTDGKTVTIG
+65 SADSSYTDGETVTIG
-80 TNLEGKDFDPAV
+80 TKLEGKNFDPAV

-104 TDFDIIK
+104 TDFNILK
-111 DCNKIGSHFHSFVT
+111 NCNQIGSAFHSAVA

-132 LNMTLEQLMI
+132 MNITLEQLMI
-142 IKDLL
+142 IKDIL

-154 IDYRVY
+154 IDYRIY

-180 TVIDKALELG
+180 KVIDKALESG
-190 EKCEEIWDDYLFHII
+190 EKCEETWDDYLFHII

-217 KALRAIWNVIDLKNI
+217 KALRSIWNVVDLKHI
-232 NRLKTT
+232 NRLKNT

-249 KLIKNAV
+249 KLIKKAV
-256 AEEESKNQGSGQG
+256 AEEESQNQGSGQ
-269 DEESKNQGSG
+269 SN
-279 QGDEESQEQ
+279 EESQEQ
-288 HDSQASRSGQGDDIP
+288 NDSEASGSGQGDDIP
-303 EDAENEVVDGE
+303 EDAEFEVAEGDGAGG
-314 SDSSSSKS
+314 SRQSSSN
-322 DSSLSPAQQKKLEKA
+322 LSPMQQRKLEKA

-366 RNSGTESR
+366 KNSGTESR

-403 LSDMFDTYV
+403 LDDMFDTYT

-430 FRDYQDMHKAVTE
+430 FRGYQDMHKAVTE
-443 GIVLGRQLGRK
+443 GIVLGRQLGQK

-506 IDASGSMNGKRFE
+506 IDASGSMNGRRFE

-539 VQISLRGTTGNY
+539 VQISLRGTTGIY
-551 NSSKSTTLYAYDSAH
+551 NSCKSTTLYAYDSAH

-625 YWNGVDYTRRVVNK
+625 YWDGVEYTRRVVNK
-639 MKEIGIHIISY
+639 MREIGINIISY

-655 SESHSAD
+655 SESYSAD
-662 SFRKMYGQEAEFIDP
+662 SFRRMYGQEAEFIDP

>member
-1 MRKITNYGSSFWLN
+1 MRKITNYGSRFWLN

-21 FTSWNKS
+21 FTSWDDS
-28 GTRKIKVIDHTK
+28 GTSKRKVIDHTK
-40 LASTQRAIG
+40 LASTQRAIS

-65 SAESSYTDGKTVTIG
+65 SADSSYTDGETVTIG
-80 TNLEGKDFDPAV
+80 TKLEGKDFDPAV

-104 TDFDIIK
+104 TDFNIIK
-111 DCNKIGSHFHSFVT
+111 NSNQIGSAFHAAVT
-125 MQGCDPD
+125 FQGCDPD
-132 LNMTLEQLMI
+132 MNMTSEQLMI

-160 TTAPGYRVY
+160 STAPGYRVY

-180 TVIDKALELG
+180 TVIDKALVLG
-190 EKCEEIWDDYLFHII
+190 EKCEETWDDYLFHII

-217 KALRAIWNVIDLKNI
+217 KALRAIWNVIELKNI

-249 KLIKNAV
+249 KLIKKAV
-256 AEEESKNQGSGQG
+256 AEEESQKQGLGKS
-269 DEESKNQGSG
+269 N
-279 QGDEESQEQ
+279 EESQEQ
-288 HDSQASRSGQGDDIP
+288 NDSQASGSGQVDDIP
-303 EDAENEVVDGE
+303 EDAENEVVDSE

-322 DSSLSPAQQKKLEKA
+322 DLSLSPAQQKKLKKA

-342 EFLNDDAKKTG
+342 EFLNNDAKKTG

-366 RNSGTESR
+366 KNSGTESR
-374 EVNAGGSESAPVPV
+374 KINAGGSESAPVPV

-403 LSDMFDTYV
+403 LDDMFDIHT
-412 AEKVFT
+412 AEQVFVR
-418 QGIDPLNTDKWG
+418 GIDPLNTDTWR
-430 FRDYQDMHKAVTE
+430 FRRYQDMHKAVTE
-443 GIVLGRQLGRK
+443 GIILGRQLGRK

-461 RSLKSTRLQSGK
+461 RTLKSTRLQSGK

-539 VQISLRGTTGNY
+539 VQISLRGTTGGY
-551 NSSKSTTLYAYDSAH
+551 SGSKSTTLYAYDSAH
-566 DKMSKIKTLFPWLKT
+566 DKMSKIKTLFPWLRT
-581 FGMTPE
+581 FGLTPE

-625 YWNGVDYTRRVVNK
+625 YWDGVDYTRRVVNK
-639 MKEIGIHIISY
+639 MKEIGIHIIGY
-650 FIDGD
+650 FIDG
-655 SESHSAD
+655 SENGSAAD
-662 SFRKMYGQEAEFIDP
+662 SFRRMYGQEAEFIDP

>member
-1 MRKITNYGSSFWLN
+1 MKKITNYGSSFWLD

-21 FTSWNKS
+21 FTSWDDS
-28 GTRKIKVIDHTK
+28 GTRKRKVIDHTK
-40 LASTQRAIG
+40 LASTQRAIS

-65 SAESSYTDGKTVTIG
+65 SADSSYTDGETVTIG
-80 TNLEGKDFDPAV
+80 TKLEGKNFDSAV

-104 TDFDIIK
+104 TDFNILK
-111 DCNKIGSHFHSFVT
+111 NCNQIGSAFHSAVA

-132 LNMTLEQLMI
+132 MNMNSEQLMI
-142 IKDLL
+142 IKDIL

-154 IDYRVY
+154 IDYRIY

-180 TVIDKALELG
+180 KVIDKALESG
-190 EKCEEIWDDYLFHII
+190 EKCEETWDDYLFHII

-217 KALRAIWNVIDLKNI
+217 KALRSIWNVVDLKHI
-232 NRLKTT
+232 NRLKNT

-249 KLIKNAV
+249 KLIKKAV
-256 AEEESKNQGSGQG
+256 AEEESQNQGSGQ
-269 DEESKNQGSG
+269 SN
-279 QGDEESQEQ
+279 EESQEQ
-288 HDSQASRSGQGDDIP
+288 NDSQASGSGQGDDIP
-303 EDAENEVVDGE
+303 EDAEFEVAEGDGAGG
-314 SDSSSSKS
+314 SRQSSSN
-322 DSSLSPAQQKKLEKA
+322 LSPVHQRKLEKA

-366 RNSGTESR
+366 KNSGTESR
-374 EVNAGGSESAPVPV
+374 EVNAGGSESAPTPI

-403 LSDMFDTYV
+403 LDDMFDTYT

-418 QGIDPLNTDKWG
+418 QGIDPLNPEKWG
-430 FRDYQDMHKAVTE
+430 FRHYQDMHKAVTE
-443 GIVLGRQLGRK
+443 GIVLGRQLGQK

-506 IDASGSMNGKRFE
+506 IDASGSMGGKRFE

-539 VQISLRGTTGNY
+539 VQISLRGTTGIY
-551 NSSKSTTLYAYDSAH
+551 NSGSSKSTTLYAYDSAH
-566 DKMSKIKTLFPWLKT
+566 DKMSKIKTLFPCLKT

-625 YWNGVDYTRRVVNK
+625 YWDGVEYTRRVVNK
-639 MKEIGIHIISY
+639 MREIGINIISY

-655 SESHSAD
+655 SESYSAD
-662 SFRKMYGQEAEFIDP
+662 SFRRMYGQEAEFIDP

>member
-1 MRKITNYGSSFWLN
+1 MKKITNYGSSFWLD

-21 FTSWNKS
+21 FTSWDDS
-28 GTRKIKVIDHTK
+28 GTRKRKIVDHTK
-40 LASTQRAIG
+40 LASTQRAIS

-65 SAESSYTDGKTVTIG
+65 SADSSYTDGETVTIG
-80 TNLEGKDFDPAV
+80 TKLEGKNFDPAV

-104 TDFDIIK
+104 TDFNILK
-111 DCNKIGSHFHSFVT
+111 NCNQIGSAFHSAVA

-132 LNMTLEQLMI
+132 MNITLEQLMI
-142 IKDLL
+142 IKDIL

-154 IDYRVY
+154 IDYRIY

-180 TVIDKALELG
+180 KVIDKALESG
-190 EKCEEIWDDYLFHII
+190 EKCEETWDDYLFHII

-217 KALRAIWNVIDLKNI
+217 KALRSIWNVVDLKHI
-232 NRLKTT
+232 NRLKNT

-249 KLIKNAV
+249 KLIKKAV
-256 AEEESKNQGSGQG
+256 AEEESQNQGSGQ
-269 DEESKNQGSG
+269 SN
-279 QGDEESQEQ
+279 EESQEQ
-288 HDSQASRSGQGDDIP
+288 NDSQASGSGQGDDIP
-303 EDAENEVVDGE
+303 EDAEFEVAEGDGAGG
-314 SDSSSSKS
+314 SRQSSSN
-322 DSSLSPAQQKKLEKA
+322 LSPVHQRKLEKA

-366 RNSGTESR
+366 KNSGTESR
-374 EVNAGGSESAPVPV
+374 EVNAGGSESAPTPI

-403 LSDMFDTYV
+403 LDDMFDTYT

-430 FRDYQDMHKAVTE
+430 FRGYQDMHKAVTE
-443 GIVLGRQLGRK
+443 GIVLGRQLGQK

-539 VQISLRGTTGNY
+539 VQISLRGTTGDY

-625 YWNGVDYTRRVVNK
+625 YWDGVEYTRRVVNK
-639 MKEIGIHIISY
+639 MREIGINIISY

-655 SESHSAD
+655 SESYSAD
-662 SFRKMYGQEAEFIDP
+662 SFRRMYGQEAEFIDP